1 MSIHLTD
8 RVYHLGFGL
17 GLLNLGLTLVL
28 ALQPGSRWSR
38 ADRWLLLTAAG
49 TVLLCLAA
57 SLYNSWTFDY
67 QPQGRYLFGAVG
79 ALTLPLWGQ
88 WETTPRWTKL
98 ARPPPPPHPVRRGMI
113 ERRRPVTM
121 AVRHRGMREVFVT
134 PIRGK
139 N

>member
-1 MSIHLTD
+1 M
-8 RVYHLGFGL
+8 YHLGFGL

-38 ADRWLLLTAAG
+38 ADRWLLLAAAG

-79 ALTLPLWGQ
+79 ALTLLLWGQ

-98 ARPPPPPHPVRRGMI
+98 ARVASG
-113 ERRRPVTM
+113 
-121 AVRHRGMREVFVT
+121 ALLLALSAFVL
-134 PIRGK
+134 IRYLLL
-139 N
+139 NPNILL